1 VRQREVLR
9 VRYYL
14 KCDDFFWSA
23 VFRNEPA
30 IDDVLLAIE
39 ESSVLAAE
47 RAKRGRLQNMA
58 VLVGV
63 PQIPEGKGSVI
74 KDATIAGV
82 NIGYVVVERKYVYEN
97 EKTNVRSRDNRE

>member
-1 VRQREVLR
+1 MRQREVFR

-30 IDDVLLAIE
+30 IDDLRFAIE
-39 ESSVLAAE
+39 EGSSLLAD
-47 RAKRGRLQNMA
+47 RAKRGRLQNMAELA

-63 PQIPEGKGSVI
+63 PQIPEGKHSVI

-82 NIGYVVVERKYVYEN
+82 NIGYVVVEHKYVYEN
-97 EKTNVRSRDNRE
+97 